1 MSKPIVVWH
10 DNGSHGKAEGYTEY
24 SAGEIE
30 ETGGLEVLLTQYR
43 DAGIIVY
50 GWN

>member
-10 DNGSHGKAEGYTEY
+10 DNGSHGKTEGYTEY

-30 ETGGLEVLLTQYR
+30 KIGGLDVLLAQYKY
-43 DAGIIVY
+43 AGILVY
-50 GWN
+50 SVN